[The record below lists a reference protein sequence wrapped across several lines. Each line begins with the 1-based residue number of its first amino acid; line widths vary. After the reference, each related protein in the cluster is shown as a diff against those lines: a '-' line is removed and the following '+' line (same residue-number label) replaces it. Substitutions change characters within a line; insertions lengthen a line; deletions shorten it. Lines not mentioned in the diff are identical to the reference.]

1 MVILFLEIP
10 YIGKVGGRKS
20 ILLQKIVKGQ
30 NIIKLLVREGK
41 TLEIEL
47 FVLESIND
55 HYPKFILTLDIDPE
69 IDYNGIRK
77 LNVLDWSLE
86 E

>member
-1 MVILFLEIP
+1 MV
-10 YIGKVGGRKS
+10 RKS

-30 NIIKLLVREGK
+30 NIIKLLVREEK